1 MVLGAFGR
9 DGATNIVQVPVRLH
23 EESCSDGTP
32 GQGDAR
38 IRLVMKTFAFDMG
51 DEMTAWIEDKVV
63 GAFGHHGKKTL
74 KRIVTYLSESV
85 DPVLKC
91 AYTIKVKQARGNKD
105 YIRWLLRIRT
115 RGIWRY
121 CEGIVGMKFQR
132 VAVEGYLNQV
142 DQGRDSEVVPDWLW
156 DLYLEE
162 MAQVI
167 WRRVNGYWMA
177 LPDGDTLFRER
188 WEILASLER

>member
-9 DGATNIVQVPVRLH
+9 YGATNIVQVPVRLY

-51 DEMTAWIEDKVV
+51 DEMTEWIEDKVV
-63 GAFGHHGKKTL
+63 KAFEHHGKKTL
-74 KRIVTYLSESV
+74 RRIVDYLGESV

-91 AYTIKVKQARGNKD
+91 AYTIKVAQAHGNKD
-105 YIRWLLRIRT
+105 YLRWLLRIRT

-121 CEGIVGMKFQR
+121 CEGIVGLKFQPA
-132 VAVEGYLNQV
+132 AVESYLNQL
-142 DQGRDSEVVPDWLW
+142 DHGRESGVVPDWLW

-167 WRRVNGYWMA
+167 WRRVSEYWTA

-188 WEILASLER
+188 WEILATLER